1 MNTEQNKIYENE
13 YLPYIIRWGKITS
26 WVSIPLIYIPA
37 AALVFYYGASLS
49 WDSVLSGTIAICSAM
64 LAWYIVDPI
73 TLFPI
78 LHIPGMY
85 LTYIAGNSKEIRA
98 PAATSALSAAEVEA
112 GTPEGTII
120 SCLAIT
126 TSIFI
131 SLTVMTLVAIAGDLI
146 LRTLPAPVVRS
157 LNYLLPA
164 LFGAMCVSR
173 IMLDYKSS
181 LLLIPIAVI
190 FRVMN
195 TKGMFSVLPLG
206 GSYAQVLFCVIAGYF
221 IAKMVHAKK
230 IRNMKS

>member
-1 MNTEQNKIYENE
+1 MNSQQTQVYEND
-13 YLPYIIRWGKITS
+13 YLPYIIKWGKITS
-26 WVSIPLIYIPA
+26 WVSALLIYIPA
-37 AALVFYYGASLS
+37 LALVIFYGASLP
-49 WDSVLSGTIAICSAM
+49 WNSVISGTIAICSAM

-112 GTPEGTII
+112 GTPAGTII

-131 SLTVMTLVAIAGDLI
+131 SLTVMTLVAVAGDLI
-146 LRTLPAPVVRS
+146 LRSLPEPVVRS

-164 LFGAMCVSR
+164 LFGGMCVSR
-173 IMLDYKSS
+173 IMLDYKTSFF
-181 LLLIPIAVI
+181 LIPVAIV
-190 FRVMN
+190 FRIMN
-195 TKGMFSVLPLG
+195 TKGMFTILPLG
-206 GSYAQVLFCVIAGYF
+206 GSYAQVLFCVIAGF
-221 IAKMVHAKK
+221 LIAKK
-230 IRNMKS
+230 IRVNTNR